1 METDTVTWVFLS
13 NTFKVL
19 VTSNVWL
26 PVNMVKVSQDLHRM
40 LKKLATSKAL
50 MEDHALSL

>member
-19 VTSNVWL
+19 VTSNVWF